1 MVSLSHRVMVLMVLV
16 VAVFVGD
23 QGEERLQQVKEI
35 NPANHHQH
43 LVNVIRSFFL
53 VVVSVVAGFVRV
65 HVQTQ
70 KLDAGSGRKGKK
82 RVRNSVNCTF

>member
-1 MVSLSHRVMVLMVLV
+1 MVLM

-23 QGEERLQQVKEI
+23 QGEERLHQVKDV

-43 LVNVIRSFFL
+43 LVKVIWSFSL
-53 VVVSVVAGFVRV
+53 VVVIVVAGFVRV

-70 KLDAGSGRKGKK
+70 KLDVGSGRKGKK
-82 RVRNSVNCTF
+82 KIDQN